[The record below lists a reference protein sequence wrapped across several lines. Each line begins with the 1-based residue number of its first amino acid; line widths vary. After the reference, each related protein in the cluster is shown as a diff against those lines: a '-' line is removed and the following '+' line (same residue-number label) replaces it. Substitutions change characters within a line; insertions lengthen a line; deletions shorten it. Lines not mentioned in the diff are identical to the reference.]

1 MAHQEASTLPRNLL
15 ALLVATLAVV
25 AYLVLNPPPYVFTP
39 EGMQA
44 IARIAIA
51 EGQHRSVMDDTT
63 SIDINTTISSVVRQ
77 LREQYPSHVLPNAR
91 WMFNNA
97 GGAMGSMFVLH
108 CSLVEYVIIFGTPL
122 GTEGHT

>member
-1 MAHQEASTLPRNLL
+1 MAYRDVSTLTRNLL
-15 ALLVATLAVV
+15 AVVV
-25 AYLVLNPPPYVFTP
+25 AAFAVLIYLASKPPQYVFTP

-44 IARIAIA
+44 IARQAIA
-51 EGQHRSVMDDTT
+51 EGQHRSVMTDRAP
-63 SIDINTTISSVVRQ
+63 IDINITISSVIRQ
-77 LREQYPSHVLPNAR
+77 LKEQHQSHILPNAR

-108 CSLVEYVIIFGTPL
+108 CSLIEYVIIFGTPL